1 MCVFKAPT
9 VAPAAAPLPAVATEQ
24 DPTVTAARDRERKRQ
39 AAAASGSTILT
50 GGQGVTTPA
59 TGAPKTLLG
68 Q

>member
-9 VAPAAAPLPAVATEQ
+9 VTPAAPLPAVAAEQ

-59 TGAPKTLLG
+59 DGASKTLLG